1 MGALGVAILA
11 KKEKEREFDFNIIDK
26 EFTTTAVN
34 CGKCPNNCEIICI
47 KENGKLID
55 SYGNR
60 CERGVISK

>member
-11 KKEKEREFDFNIIDK
+11 KNEEKCEFNFDITEK

-34 CGKCPNNCEIICI
+34 CGRCPNNCEIICV

-60 CERGVISK
+60 